1 MTGNDTNPNQ
11 SIVVIGAGQTGFSLC
26 ARLRELGH
34 EEPITLVGD
43 EPHRPYQRPPLS
55 KAYLLGDA
63 TRDKLLLRPD
73 AFYED
78 QRITAMTS
86 VAAIAIRP
94 AQKMITL
101 SEGTVLGY
109 DMLVLATGAIPR
121 KLPTHLTGDLSG
133 IYYMRNIADADAIA
147 SELKAGARAL
157 VVGGGYVGLEAAATA
172 TKHGV
177 KVTLIE
183 AADRILQRVA
193 CPETSDY
200 FRELHRSRGVQILER
215 VGLAGLKG
223 ENGRVARAVLS
234 NGEELPVD
242 FVLVGIGVLPNDQLA
257 REAGL
262 ACDNGIR
269 VDEHCRTSL
278 QDIYAIGDCSSF
290 PYEGSHIR
298 LESVGDAIDH
308 AQAAAANIVGKDQPY
323 RAKPWFWSDQYD
335 VKLQIAGLSNGYN
348 TVITRSSAGPA
359 RSHWYFRDDRLLAVD
374 AMNDARAYMVAKRL
388 IEAGRFAAPDAIAD
402 PNLDLKS
409 LL

>member
-11 SIVVIGAGQTGFSLC
+11 SIVVIGAGQAGFSLC

-34 EEPITLVGD
+34 QGPITLVGD

-55 KAYLLGDA
+55 KGYLLGDA

-78 QRITAMTS
+78 QRIT
-86 VAAIAIRP
+86 
-94 AQKMITL
+94 TL
-101 SEGTVLGY
+101 SGVSAVAIHPEEKTVTLSSKSVLTY
-109 DMLVLATGAIPR
+109 ETLVLATGATPR
-121 KLPTHLTGDLSG
+121 KLPANVAGDLGG
-133 IYYMRNIADADAIA
+133 IYYVRNIADADAIA
-147 SELKAGARAL
+147 SELKPGGRAL

-177 KVTLIE
+177 QVTLIE

-200 FRELHRSRGVQILER
+200 FRELHQSHGVEILEA
-215 VGLAGLKG
+215 VGLSSIEG
-223 ENGRVARAVLS
+223 ENGRVTRAVLS
-234 NGEELPVD
+234 NGEELSVD

-257 REAGL
+257 RAAGL

-269 VDEHCRTSL
+269 VDDRCRTSG
-278 QDIYAIGDCSSF
+278 QNIYAIGDCSSF
-290 PYEGSHIR
+290 PYDVGYIR
-298 LESVGDAIDH
+298 LESVGHAIDH
-308 AQAAAANIVGKDQPY
+308 AQAAAANIMGQDQPY

-335 VKLQIAGLSNGYN
+335 VKLQIAGLSTGYN
-348 TVITRSSAGPA
+348 TVITRCSGGPVK
-359 RSHWYFRDDRLLAVD
+359 SHWYFCDDRLLAVD
-374 AMNDARAYMVAKRL
+374 AMNEARAYMVAKRL
-388 IEAGRFAAPDAIAD
+388 IDAGRSAAPDAIANPD
-402 PNLDLKS
+402 LDLKS